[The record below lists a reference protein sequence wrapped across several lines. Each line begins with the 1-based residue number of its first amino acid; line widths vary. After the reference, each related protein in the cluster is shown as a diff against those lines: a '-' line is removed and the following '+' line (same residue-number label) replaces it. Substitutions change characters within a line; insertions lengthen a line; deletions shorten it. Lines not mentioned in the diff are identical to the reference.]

1 MGRGKTKY
9 ALIWWVNTSHKDI
22 VKLSVIPKK
31 FQFIDGITPLVW
43 QNYKTET
50 KTTTDAKILAID
62 TDVNALNEM
71 LITNK
76 GTVHE
81 PSNKILLPEMNT
93 KKKALAEQSK
103 FVKNVQKH
111 NCKHIEERIKTEN
124 SIISLLHTKHPQTSR
139 SNEFKSSIPQDNN
152 NLNEYDSCQKSSY
165 ETSHFHQLN
174 YATKIFPNNL
184 EIPDQRHI
192 NQDSH
197 NECSRTGITE
207 SLDEEYETDIDEN
220 ESDTS
225 NVACVKKSVQASARV
240 LSGIIPIPPEFLRPS
255 DNMVEISPGCGFY
268 LRKCKF
274 SIIQL
279 NYERDEDWRQ
289 MVRE

>member
-1 MGRGKTKY
+1 
-9 ALIWWVNTSHKDI
+9 
-22 VKLSVIPKK
+22 
-31 FQFIDGITPLVW
+31 GITPLVW

-207 SLDEEYETDIDEN
+207 SLGTGITESLGDENNHYQEQCNANSVGNNSKQTSDEEYETDIDEN
-220 ESDTS
+220 DSDTS
-225 NVACVKKSVQASARV
+225 NVACVKKSVQASAR
-240 LSGIIPIPPEFLRPS
+240 
-255 DNMVEISPGCGFY
+255 
-268 LRKCKF
+268 
-274 SIIQL
+274 
-279 NYERDEDWRQ
+279 
-289 MVRE
+289 